1 MCRGR
6 SSVLMKKTRGMA
18 PAFGAVDSFFRN
30 QELAAALRPHL
41 AKAHWVG
48 VVGPQVAGV
57 TQVEAVRDGV
67 LYVRVKNSVWANELT
82 LLKDDMLR
90 RLNAKLGGR
99 VLTDIHFKAS
109 GLAKSKKK
117 PEVPRPAAP
126 TEAELAKTPLS
137 QRAVA
142 KIEASVAEIKDDTLR
157 GRIRQGMVRAA
168 HTEEW
173 KRRAG
178 WQVCRRCQALA
189 EPSPDPDAAHHCTVC
204 RAVSFG
210 LERT

>member
-1 MCRGR
+1 MR
-6 SSVLMKKTRGMA
+6 KTRGMA
-18 PAFGAVDSFFRN
+18 PGFSAVDSFFRD
-30 QELAAALRPHL
+30 QELAQALRPHL

-90 RLNAKLGGR
+90 RLNLKLGGK

-109 GLAKSKKK
+109 GLAKTKKK
-117 PEVPRPAAP
+117 PETVGLAAP
-126 TEAELAKTPLS
+126 TEAELAKTPLTK
-137 QRAVA
+137 AAAAKVDAALA
-142 KIEASVAEIKDDTLR
+142 KIQDEALR
-157 GRIRQGMVRAA
+157 GRIRQIMLRAA
-168 HTEEW
+168 RTEEW
-173 KRRAG
+173 KRREG
-178 WQVCRRCQALA
+178 WQVCRRCSALA
-189 EPSPDPDAAHHCTVC
+189 EPSPDPQAAQYCTVC
-204 RAVSFG
+204 RAVVFG

>member
-1 MCRGR
+1 MR
-6 SSVLMKKTRGMA
+6 KTRGMA
-18 PAFGAVDSFFRN
+18 PAFGAVDSFFRD

-90 RLNAKLGGR
+90 RLNLKLGGR

-109 GLAKSKKK
+109 GLAKAKKK
-117 PEVPRPAAP
+117 PETVRAAGP
-126 TEAELAKTPLS
+126 TDADLAKTTLTKS
-137 QRAVA
+137 AAA
-142 KIEASVAEIKDDTLR
+142 KVDAALAEIQDEALR
-157 GRIRQGMVRAA
+157 GRIRQIMLRAA
-168 HTEEW
+168 RTEEW
-173 KRRAG
+173 KRREG
-178 WQVCRRCQALA
+178 WQVCRRCRALA
-189 EPSPDPDAAHHCTVC
+189 EPSPDPDAAAYCTVC
-204 RAVSFG
+204 RAVVFG

>member
-1 MCRGR
+1 MR
-6 SSVLMKKTRGMA
+6 KTRGMV
-18 PAFGAVDSFFRN
+18 PGFGAVDSFFRD

-41 AKAHWVG
+41 AKAHWAP

-117 PEVPRPAAP
+117 PETPRPAGP

-137 QRAVA
+137 KAAAA
-142 KIEASVAEIKDDTLR
+142 KIEAALAGITDDALC
-157 GRIRQGMVRAA
+157 GRIRQAMLRAA
-168 HTEEW
+168 RTEEW

-178 WQVCRRCQALA
+178 WQVCRRCRALA
-189 EPSPDPDAAHHCTVC
+189 EPSADADAAHYCTVC
-204 RAVSFG
+204 RAVVFG